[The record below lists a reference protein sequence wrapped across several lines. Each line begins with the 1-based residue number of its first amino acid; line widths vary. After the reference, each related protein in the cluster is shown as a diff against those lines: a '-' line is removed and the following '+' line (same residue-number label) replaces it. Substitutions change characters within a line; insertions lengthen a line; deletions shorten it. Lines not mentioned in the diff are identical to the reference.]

1 VGEIHRLPEKKPDPI
16 SEEQEEREYLEAQ
29 RSAAATSAPLD
40 NPSRKPQGS
49 GAEPQPNAEAT
60 EETGNAEPPTGAQV
74 PFKPHQGKPRARR
87 QRLETDTFARIPHAR
102 TWKLHRHGISSAGW
116 MIMFELDRLILK
128 GGGKNPVRL
137 SNARLRE
144 QGGISRHTKYRQLHL
159 LEKSG
164 AIKVLSEEQSN
175 ASLLVLHR
183 WFPEED

>member
-1 VGEIHRLPEKKPDPI
+1 MGEIHRLPEKKPDPI

-87 QRLETDTFARIPHAR
+87 QRLETDTFARIPHA
-102 TWKLHRHGISSAGW
+102 KHVA
-116 MIMFELDRLILK
+116 
-128 GGGKNPVRL
+128 VRAVRSL
-137 SNARLRE
+137 RRLR
-144 QGGISRHTKYRQLHL
+144 GCAGCVCLH
-159 LEKSG
+159 G
-164 AIKVLSEEQSN
+164 VPPVCVRTQ
-175 ASLLVLHR
+175 
-183 WFPEED
+183 